1 MNLVSPLIHFTR
13 SVSVMSDKPKLL
25 VTRVSDEIPQQSLE
39 MLKPHFEI
47 THWSKPGPITRQGLK
62 DLIPDKDALFCLLTD
77 KIDQEILQ
85 CAAQLKVIGIMAV
98 GYDHLEI
105 PSIRE
110 KGIKVGYTPDVLTQ
124 ATAELTVAL
133 LLATSRRLFEAAD
146 QLKKRWM
153 GLLGSSLDV
162 W

>member
-1 MNLVSPLIHFTR
+1 MYSCKPFQIK
-13 SVSVMSDKPKLL
+13 SVFYLL
-25 VTRVSDEIPQQSLE
+25 GS
-39 MLKPHFEI
+39 
-47 THWSKPGPITRQGLK
+47 
-62 DLIPDKDALFCLLTD
+62 
-77 KIDQEILQ
+77 
-85 CAAQLKVIGIMAV
+85 MAV

-146 QLKKRWM
+146 QLKK
-153 GLLGSSLDV
+153 
-162 W
+162 